1 MAENSIAADKLCAL
15 TGLTDR
21 RHRQLAKAGYFP
33 PPVKSEYQLSATIKG
48 LFKYY
53 REGNQNSNESLLG
66 EKLRETRH
74 RANLLEMEEKE
85 KLRQL
90 LPAADVERVWGGIMV
105 AIRQSIWNCDAP
117 EIDRRRWLDEL
128 KALKI
133 EDYLTKDTHEE
144 ADEQA

>member
-1 MAENSIAADKLCAL
+1 MAKRKVIRWTIPEAASEFDLHANTLSKRLKTASIEPGPDGRWSTAQICAAVYGDM
-15 TGLTDR
+15 D
-21 RHRQLAKAGYFP
+21 
-33 PPVKSEYQLSATIKG
+33 
-48 LFKYY
+48 
-53 REGNQNSNESLLG
+53 G
-66 EKLRETRH
+66 EKLREVRH
-74 RANLLEMEEKE
+74 RANLLELEEKE

-144 ADEQA
+144 ADEQS